1 MEQLSILS
9 SAPPENEPSMPV
21 QKALILDPWLEPLPS
36 PGPVPHQ
43 RFKEEHLP
51 SILIINSEKFT
62 LWKDHFERLIEV
74 GKSWTEGGWE
84 LLTIG
89 TFYAR
94 QANSWE
100 SNASKFD
107 PNTSLSR
114 TSRSCHS

>member
-1 MEQLSILS
+1 
-9 SAPPENEPSMPV
+9 MPV